1 MHISEFRVYYEDT
14 DMAGIVYYANYL
26 KYLERGRSDLVRAA
40 GIDQA
45 AMREVGIVF
54 AVARAEMD
62 FRAPARFDE
71 VVTVET
77 RIGRVGG
84 ASLIMPQVIRVG
96 DRLVVEAMIR
106 VICMTLEG
114 RPARFPA
121 EVRAALANLA
131 QI

>member
-1 MHISEFRVYYEDT
+1 MQISEFRVYYEDT

-26 KYLERGRSDLVRAA
+26 KYLERGRSDLVRES
-40 GIDQA
+40 GIDQG
-45 AMREVGIVF
+45 AMRVAGLVF
-54 AVARAEMD
+54 AVARAELD

-77 RIGRVGG
+77 RISRVGG

-96 DRLVVEAMIR
+96 ERLVVEAVIR
-106 VICMTLEG
+106 VLCMTMEG

-121 EVRAALANLA
+121 QVRRALANLA